1 MKTKHILL
9 LIACFA
15 ISIKTVCQDNN
26 ILKEIP
32 ILCYHNIFSGSDSKP
47 GPLRISSRQLEAQLR
62 TLAASG
68 YHSIS
73 PDDLLQW
80 MQGRRQ
86 LPNNPIMITFDD
98 SHLEHFT
105 LAAPLLN
112 RFGFKGI
119 FFVMTV
125 TIGKPGY
132 LSAAQIK
139 ALSDNGHMIGCHT
152 WDHQPL
158 ATGNIDWQQQV
169 TKPKAI
175 LEKITG
181 KPVTC
186 FAYPYGQWNMTAI
199 QQIKAHG
206 FTTAFQLSN
215 TQSREE
221 PYFTIRRMIVAGTWS
236 GTQLKQKMKVTF
248 PSTGKTTQ

>member
-1 MKTKHILL
+1 MKTKLILL
-9 LIACFA
+9 LVAC
-15 ISIKTVCQDNN
+15 IPICIKTVCQDNN
-26 ILKEIP
+26 LQREIP
-32 ILCYHNIFSGSDSKP
+32 ILCYHNIFSGSDGKP
-47 GPLRISSRQLEAQLR
+47 GPLRISASQLEQQLHA
-62 TLAASG
+62 LASNG

-80 MQGRRQ
+80 MQGRTQ
-86 LPNNPIMITFDD
+86 LPANPVMITFDD

-105 LAAPLLN
+105 LAAPLLKQL
-112 RFGFKGI
+112 GFRGA

-125 TIGKPGY
+125 TIGKPHY

-139 ALSDNGHMIGCHT
+139 TLSDNGHVIGCHT

-158 ATGNIDWQQQV
+158 GTGTIDWQQQL

-181 KPVTC
+181 KPVNC
-186 FAYPYGQWNMTAI
+186 FAYPYGEWNIAAI

-215 TQSREE
+215 AQNSQE
-221 PYFTIRRMIVAGTWS
+221 PRFTIRRMIVAGNWS
-236 GTQLKQKMKVTF
+236 GTQLLQKMKATF
-248 PSTGKTTQ
+248 PSTGKTAR